1 MNRSIRAR
9 GLLVTTLLV
18 AMVGCVRTPD
28 INVDASGWRSE
39 RVDTTR
45 IPETR
50 NHEDAK
56 AELRKAHREIERLR
70 RENDKLKRKYEDE
83 KRKREDLKRKYDD

>member
-1 MNRSIRAR
+1 M
-9 GLLVTTLLV
+9 LLV
-18 AMVGCVRTPD
+18 AVLGCVRTPD
-28 INVDASGWRSE
+28 INVDASGWRRE

-50 NHEDAK
+50 NHEEAK

-70 RENDKLKRKYEDE
+70 RENEKLKRKYEDE
-83 KRKREDLKRKYDD
+83 KRKHEDLKRKHDD